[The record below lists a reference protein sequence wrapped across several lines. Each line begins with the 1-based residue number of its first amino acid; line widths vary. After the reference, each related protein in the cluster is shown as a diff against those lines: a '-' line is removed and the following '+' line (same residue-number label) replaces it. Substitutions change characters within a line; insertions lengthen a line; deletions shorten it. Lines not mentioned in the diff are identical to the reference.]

1 MTVALGSNAVLK
13 FCQEQVWGTTPGS
26 PAKVYGVN
34 IKSES
39 VGSTKNLFQSDTIN
53 QYRSVV
59 GLGDGNLAVAGNIVT
74 DLFPEGLEIL
84 LRHLL
89 GKPTVTTTGSGPYTH
104 VMKGDGGYLEGLSL
118 EKGFVNISQ
127 YFKYTGCRVNS
138 MNINL
143 VQEGFHE
150 VTFDFVGKEEVVD
163 TATQITGSAVYGNKN
178 GYTGYQCV
186 VSTDHATPGVYVD
199 LGNVV
204 SGSISI
210 NNNFETDKYVLG
222 SAFRAS
228 ALPGKRECK
237 GDFTVFF
244 EDTALYNVYKTGAE
258 CGMKF
263 TFTNLTGQQ
272 LIIHFPIVKVGG
284 EAPKIASAGG
294 VNLPLNFQARR
305 DGDTEM
311 TDVIIT
317 LVNTV
322 ATIETAPGE

>member
-1 MTVALGSNAVLK
+1 MTVALGSNAVVK
-13 FCQEQVWGTTPGS
+13 FCQEQVWGTTPAA
-26 PAKVYGVN
+26 PAKVYGLN
-34 IKSES
+34 LRNES
-39 VGSTKNLFQSDTIN
+39 LGSTKNLFQSETIN
-53 QYRSVV
+53 QHRSVV

-74 DLFPEGLEIL
+74 DLFPEGLEVL

-89 GKPTVTTTGSGPYTH
+89 GNPTVATTGSGPYTH
-104 VMKGDGGYLEGLSL
+104 IMKGAAGYLEGLSI
-118 EKGFVNISQ
+118 EKGFVNITQ
-127 YFKYTGCRVNS
+127 YFKYSGCRINS

-150 VTFDFVGKEEVVD
+150 VTFDFIGKEETLA
-163 TATQITGSAVYGNKN
+163 TATQIDGSPVYGNKN

-186 VSTDHATPGVYVD
+186 VSTDHASAGNFVA

-210 NNNFETDKYVLG
+210 NNNVETDKYVLG
-222 SAFRAS
+222 SSARAS

-244 EDTALYNVYKTGAE
+244 EDAALYNVYKTGVE
-258 CGMKF
+258 CAIKF
-263 TFTNLTGQQ
+263 VFTNVTGQT
-272 LIIHFPIVKVGG
+272 LTILFPVVKLGG

-305 DGDTEM
+305 DDVTQL
-311 TDVIIT
+311 TDVVFT

-322 ATIETAPGE
+322 ATIDAAPGE